1 VGAVSPHAKGGCYPA
16 DTPDMNIANTTDRL
30 QYRQQ
35 RHHLAFPI
43 RVRVYGSDEPWQV
56 GTGIDLSIAG
66 LTCLLPVSPPPA
78 VGMIYEIEFTLY
90 FPDCPQERLQ
100 LQATVQGSLANPQG
114 SQVWLQVIG
123 VDSRTKIARTIL
135 EL

>member
-1 VGAVSPHAKGGCYPA
+1 
-16 DTPDMNIANTTDRL
+16 MNIATTTSIVPC
-30 QYRQQ
+30 QQQ
-35 RHHLAFPI
+35 RHRLSFPV
-43 RVRVYGSDEPWQV
+43 RVRAYGNDEPWQV

-90 FPDCPQERLQ
+90 FPDYPQERLQ